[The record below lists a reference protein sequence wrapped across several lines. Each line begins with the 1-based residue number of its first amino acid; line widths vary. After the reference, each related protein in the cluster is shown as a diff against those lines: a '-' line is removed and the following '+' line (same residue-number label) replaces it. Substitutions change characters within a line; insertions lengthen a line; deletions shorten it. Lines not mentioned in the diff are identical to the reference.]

1 MSRLYPSFYV
11 LCVFLRV
18 DVVLGFASCAP
29 LTHRLDHTLMK
40 VITIFCEREYQQNE
54 NESVISRSPQVTIFK
69 TIQRVSLQLHSYIA
83 EISENI
89 VNDSLQML
97 TQTIHFLER

>member
-1 MSRLYPSFYV
+1 MCY
-11 LCVFLRV
+11 VFLRV

-29 LTHRLDHTLMK
+29 VTHRLDHTLMK
-40 VITIFCEREYQQNE
+40 VITIFCKREYQQNE

-69 TIQRVSLQLHSYIA
+69 TIQRVSLQLHCYFA

-89 VNDSLQML
+89 VSDSLQML